1 MDTGFIKFTK
11 YLLDIMYFGGFV
23 VLITLPAT
31 IKFLGKYY
39 SSVITKN
46 FALMLF
52 VFGISGIL
60 GILIIGIVI
69 MFIFKLF
76 FVPTP
81 ATGIIILFFFIAA
94 LFSQV
99 LADVFEK
106 AVNYTLTYRTAVP
119 AYSHKTDCAG
129 NFCYWD
135 MPPINSALLT
145 QAMYLYI
152 PNSFMC

>member
-1 MDTGFIKFTK
+1 MDTRFIKFTK
-11 YLLDIMYFGGFV
+11 YVLDIMYFGGFV
-23 VLITLPAT
+23 ILIMLPEI

-39 SSVITKN
+39 SAVITKN

-52 VFGISGIL
+52 VFGISGIF
-60 GILIIGIVI
+60 GILIIGQLRRMLRTVIKDSCFVYGNVESLHKMAMMSIGIVI

-81 ATGIIILFFFIAA
+81 ATGILILVFFIAA

-106 AVNYTLTYRTAVP
+106 AVNYKEENDLT
-119 AYSHKTDCAG
+119 
-129 NFCYWD
+129 
-135 MPPINSALLT
+135 I
-145 QAMYLYI
+145 
-152 PNSFMC
+152 

>member
-1 MDTGFIKFTK
+1 MDTRFIKITK
-11 YLLDIMYFGGFV
+11 YVLDIMYFGGFV

-46 FALMLF
+46 FTLMLF

-60 GILIIGIVI
+60 GILIIGQLHRMMRTVIEDSCFVYGNVESLHKMAMMSIGIVI

-81 ATGIIILFFFIAA
+81 ATGIIILVFFIAA

-106 AVNYTLTYRTAVP
+106 AVNYKEENDLT
-119 AYSHKTDCAG
+119 
-129 NFCYWD
+129 
-135 MPPINSALLT
+135 I
-145 QAMYLYI
+145 
-152 PNSFMC
+152 

>member
-1 MDTGFIKFTK
+1 MDTRFIKITK
-11 YLLDIMYFGGFV
+11 YVLDIMYFGGFV
-23 VLITLPAT
+23 VLLTLPAT

-46 FALMLF
+46 FTLMLF

-60 GILIIGIVI
+60 GILIIGQLRRMMRTVIEDSCFVYGNVESLHKMAMMSIGIVI

-81 ATGIIILFFFIAA
+81 ATGIIILVFFIAA

-106 AVNYTLTYRTAVP
+106 SVNYKEENDLT
-119 AYSHKTDCAG
+119 
-129 NFCYWD
+129 
-135 MPPINSALLT
+135 I
-145 QAMYLYI
+145 
-152 PNSFMC
+152 

>member
-11 YLLDIMYFGGFV
+11 YVLDIMYFGGFV

-46 FALMLF
+46 FTLMLF

-60 GILIIGIVI
+60 GILIIGQLRRMMRTVIEDSCFVYGNVESLHKMAMMSIGIVI

-81 ATGIIILFFFIAA
+81 ATGIIILVFFIAA

-106 AVNYTLTYRTAVP
+106 AVNYKEENDLT
-119 AYSHKTDCAG
+119 
-129 NFCYWD
+129 
-135 MPPINSALLT
+135 I
-145 QAMYLYI
+145 
-152 PNSFMC
+152 

>member
-1 MDTGFIKFTK
+1 MDTRFIKITK
-11 YLLDIMYFGGFV
+11 YVLDIMYFGGFV
-23 VLITLPAT
+23 VLLTLPAT

-46 FALMLF
+46 FTLMLF

-60 GILIIGIVI
+60 GILIIGQLRRMMRTVIEDSCFVYGNVESLHKMAMMSIGIVI

-81 ATGIIILFFFIAA
+81 ATGIIILVFFIAA

-106 AVNYTLTYRTAVP
+106 AVNYKEENDLT
-119 AYSHKTDCAG
+119 
-129 NFCYWD
+129 
-135 MPPINSALLT
+135 I
-145 QAMYLYI
+145 
-152 PNSFMC
+152 

>member
-1 MDTGFIKFTK
+1 MDTRFIKITK
-11 YLLDIMYFGGFV
+11 YVLDIMYFGGFV

-39 SSVITKN
+39 SSVITKS
-46 FALMLF
+46 FTLMLF

-60 GILIIGIVI
+60 GILIIGQLRRMMRTVIEDSCFVYGNVESLHKMAMMSIGIVI

-81 ATGIIILFFFIAA
+81 ATGIIILVFFIAA

-106 AVNYTLTYRTAVP
+106 AVNYKEENDLT
-119 AYSHKTDCAG
+119 
-129 NFCYWD
+129 
-135 MPPINSALLT
+135 I
-145 QAMYLYI
+145 
-152 PNSFMC
+152 

>member
-1 MDTGFIKFTK
+1 MDTRFIKITK
-11 YLLDIMYFGGFV
+11 YVLDIMYFGGFV

-46 FALMLF
+46 FTLMLF

-60 GILIIGIVI
+60 GILIIGQLRRMMRTVIEDSCFVYGNVESLHKMAMMSIGIVI

-81 ATGIIILFFFIAA
+81 ATGIIILGFFIAA

-106 AVNYTLTYRTAVP
+106 AVNYKEENDLT
-119 AYSHKTDCAG
+119 
-129 NFCYWD
+129 
-135 MPPINSALLT
+135 I
-145 QAMYLYI
+145 
-152 PNSFMC
+152 

>member
-1 MDTGFIKFTK
+1 MDTRFIKITK
-11 YLLDIMYFGGFV
+11 YVLDIMYFGGFV

-46 FALMLF
+46 FTLMLF

-60 GILIIGIVI
+60 GILIIGQLRRMMRTVIEDSCFVYGNVESLHKMAMMSIGIVI

-81 ATGIIILFFFIAA
+81 ATGIIILVFFIAA

-106 AVNYTLTYRTAVP
+106 AVNYIEENDLT
-119 AYSHKTDCAG
+119 
-129 NFCYWD
+129 
-135 MPPINSALLT
+135 I
-145 QAMYLYI
+145 
-152 PNSFMC
+152 

>member
-1 MDTGFIKFTK
+1 MDTRFIKITK
-11 YLLDIMYFGGFV
+11 YVLDIMYFGGFV

-46 FALMLF
+46 FTLMLF

-60 GILIIGIVI
+60 GILIIGQLRRMMRTVIEDSCFVYGNVESLHKMAMMSIGIVI

-81 ATGIIILFFFIAA
+81 AT
-94 LFSQV
+94 
-99 LADVFEK
+99 DY
-106 AVNYTLTYRTAVP
+106 YT
-119 AYSHKTDCAG
+119 G
-129 NFCYWD
+129 F
-135 MPPINSALLT
+135 
-145 QAMYLYI
+145 LYCGLI
-152 PNSFMC
+152 

>member
-1 MDTGFIKFTK
+1 MDTRFIKITK
-11 YLLDIMYFGGFV
+11 YVLDIMYFGGFV

-46 FALMLF
+46 FTLMLF

-60 GILIIGIVI
+60 GILIIGQLRRMMRTVIEDSCFVYGNVESLHKMAMMSLGIVI

-81 ATGIIILFFFIAA
+81 ATGIIILVFFIAA

-106 AVNYTLTYRTAVP
+106 AVNYKEENDLT
-119 AYSHKTDCAG
+119 
-129 NFCYWD
+129 
-135 MPPINSALLT
+135 I
-145 QAMYLYI
+145 
-152 PNSFMC
+152 

>member
-1 MDTGFIKFTK
+1 MDTRFIKITK
-11 YLLDIMYFGGFV
+11 YVLDIMYFGGFV

-46 FALMLF
+46 FTLMLF

-60 GILIIGIVI
+60 GILIIGQLRRMMRTVIEDSCFVYGNVESLHKMAMMSIGIVI

-81 ATGIIILFFFIAA
+81 ATGIIILVFFIAA

-106 AVNYTLTYRTAVP
+106 SVNYKEENDLT
-119 AYSHKTDCAG
+119 
-129 NFCYWD
+129 
-135 MPPINSALLT
+135 I
-145 QAMYLYI
+145 
-152 PNSFMC
+152 

>member
-1 MDTGFIKFTK
+1 MDTRFIKITK
-11 YLLDIMYFGGFV
+11 YVLDIMYFGGFV

-46 FALMLF
+46 FTLMLF

-60 GILIIGIVI
+60 GIQIIGQLRRMMRTVIEDSCFVYGNVESLHKMAMMSIGIVI

-81 ATGIIILFFFIAA
+81 ATGIIILVFFIAA

-106 AVNYTLTYRTAVP
+106 AVNYKEENDLT
-119 AYSHKTDCAG
+119 
-129 NFCYWD
+129 
-135 MPPINSALLT
+135 I
-145 QAMYLYI
+145 
-152 PNSFMC
+152 

>member
-11 YLLDIMYFGGFV
+11 YVLYIMYFGGFV

-60 GILIIGIVI
+60 GIFI

-81 ATGIIILFFFIAA
+81 ATGIIILVFFIAA

-106 AVNYTLTYRTAVP
+106 AVNYKEENDLT
-119 AYSHKTDCAG
+119 
-129 NFCYWD
+129 
-135 MPPINSALLT
+135 I
-145 QAMYLYI
+145 
-152 PNSFMC
+152 

>member
-1 MDTGFIKFTK
+1 MDTRFIKITK
-11 YLLDIMYFGGFV
+11 YVLDIMYFGGFV

-46 FALMLF
+46 FTFMLF

-60 GILIIGIVI
+60 GILIIGQLRRMMRTVIEDSCFVYGNVESLHKMAMMSIGIVI

-81 ATGIIILFFFIAA
+81 ATGIIILVFFIAA
-94 LFSQV
+94 L
-99 LADVFEK
+99 LARF
-106 AVNYTLTYRTAVP
+106 
-119 AYSHKTDCAG
+119 
-129 NFCYWD
+129 
-135 MPPINSALLT
+135 
-145 QAMYLYI
+145 
-152 PNSFMC
+152 

>member
-1 MDTGFIKFTK
+1 MDTRFIKITK
-11 YLLDIMYFGGFV
+11 YVLDIMYFGGFV

-46 FALMLF
+46 FTLMLF

-60 GILIIGIVI
+60 GILIIGQLRRMMRTVIEDSCFVYGNVESLHKMAMMSIGIVI

-81 ATGIIILFFFIAA
+81 ATGIIILVFFIAA

-106 AVNYTLTYRTAVP
+106 AVNYKEENDLT
-119 AYSHKTDCAG
+119 
-129 NFCYWD
+129 
-135 MPPINSALLT
+135 I
-145 QAMYLYI
+145 
-152 PNSFMC
+152 

>member
-1 MDTGFIKFTK
+1 MDTRFIKITK
-11 YLLDIMYFGGFV
+11 YVLDIMYFGGFV

-46 FALMLF
+46 FTLMLF

-60 GILIIGIVI
+60 GILIIGQLRRMMRTVIEDSCFVYGKVESLHKMAMMSIGIVI

-81 ATGIIILFFFIAA
+81 ATGIIILVFFIAA

-106 AVNYTLTYRTAVP
+106 AVNYKEENDLT
-119 AYSHKTDCAG
+119 
-129 NFCYWD
+129 
-135 MPPINSALLT
+135 I
-145 QAMYLYI
+145 
-152 PNSFMC
+152 

>member
-1 MDTGFIKFTK
+1 MDTRFIKITK
-11 YLLDIMYFGGFV
+11 YVLDIMYFGGFV

-46 FALMLF
+46 FTLMLF

-60 GILIIGIVI
+60 GILIIGQLRRMMRTVIEDSCFVYGNVESLHKMAMMSIGIVI

-81 ATGIIILFFFIAA
+81 ATGIIILVFFIAA

-106 AVNYTLTYRTAVP
+106 AVNYLSLIHISPKRY
-119 AYSHKTDCAG
+119 
-129 NFCYWD
+129 
-135 MPPINSALLT
+135 
-145 QAMYLYI
+145 
-152 PNSFMC
+152 

>member
-1 MDTGFIKFTK
+1 MDTRFIKTTK
-11 YLLDIMYFGGFV
+11 YVLDIMYFGGFV

-46 FALMLF
+46 FTLMLF

-60 GILIIGIVI
+60 GILIIGQLRRMMRTVIEDSCFVYGNVESLHKMAMMSIGIVI

-81 ATGIIILFFFIAA
+81 AKGIIILVFFIAA

-106 AVNYTLTYRTAVP
+106 AVNYKEENDLT
-119 AYSHKTDCAG
+119 
-129 NFCYWD
+129 
-135 MPPINSALLT
+135 I
-145 QAMYLYI
+145 
-152 PNSFMC
+152 

>member
-1 MDTGFIKFTK
+1 MDTRFIKITK
-11 YLLDIMYFGGFV
+11 YVLDIMYFGGFV

-46 FALMLF
+46 FKLMLF

-60 GILIIGIVI
+60 GILIIGQLRRMMRTVIEDSCFVYGNVESLHKMAMMSIGIVI

-81 ATGIIILFFFIAA
+81 ATGIIILVFFIAA

-106 AVNYTLTYRTAVP
+106 AVNYKEENDLT
-119 AYSHKTDCAG
+119 
-129 NFCYWD
+129 
-135 MPPINSALLT
+135 I
-145 QAMYLYI
+145 
-152 PNSFMC
+152 

>member
-52 VFGISGIL
+52 VFGI
-60 GILIIGIVI
+60 VI

-81 ATGIIILFFFIAA
+81 ATGIIILVFFIAA

-106 AVNYTLTYRTAVP
+106 AVNYKEENDLT
-119 AYSHKTDCAG
+119 
-129 NFCYWD
+129 
-135 MPPINSALLT
+135 I
-145 QAMYLYI
+145 
-152 PNSFMC
+152 

>member
-1 MDTGFIKFTK
+1 MDTRFIKITK
-11 YLLDIMYFGGFV
+11 YVLDIMYFGGFV

-46 FALMLF
+46 FTLMLF

-60 GILIIGIVI
+60 GILIIGQLRRMMRTVIEDSCFVYGNVESLHKMAMMSIGIVI

-81 ATGIIILFFFIAA
+81 LQGL
-94 LFSQV
+94 LYWFSLLRPY
-99 LADVFEK
+99 LARF
-106 AVNYTLTYRTAVP
+106 
-119 AYSHKTDCAG
+119 
-129 NFCYWD
+129 
-135 MPPINSALLT
+135 
-145 QAMYLYI
+145 
-152 PNSFMC
+152 

>member
-11 YLLDIMYFGGFV
+11 YVLDIMYFGGFVV

-52 VFGISGIL
+52 VFVISGIL

-81 ATGIIILFFFIAA
+81 ATGIIILVFFIAA

-106 AVNYTLTYRTAVP
+106 AVNYKEENDLT
-119 AYSHKTDCAG
+119 
-129 NFCYWD
+129 
-135 MPPINSALLT
+135 I
-145 QAMYLYI
+145 
-152 PNSFMC
+152 

>member
-1 MDTGFIKFTK
+1 MDTRFIKITK
-11 YLLDIMYFGGFV
+11 YVLDIMYFGGFV

-46 FALMLF
+46 FTLMLF

-60 GILIIGIVI
+60 GILIIGQLGRMMSTVIEDSCFVYGNVESLHKMAMMSIGIVI

-81 ATGIIILFFFIAA
+81 ATGIIILVFFIAA

-106 AVNYTLTYRTAVP
+106 AVNYKEENDLT
-119 AYSHKTDCAG
+119 
-129 NFCYWD
+129 
-135 MPPINSALLT
+135 I
-145 QAMYLYI
+145 
-152 PNSFMC
+152 

>member
-1 MDTGFIKFTK
+1 MDTEFIKFTK
-11 YLLDIMYFGGFV
+11 YVLDIMYFGGFV

-39 SSVITKN
+39 SLVITKN

-52 VFGISGIL
+52 VFVISGIL
-60 GILIIGIVI
+60 GILINGIVI

-81 ATGIIILFFFIAA
+81 ATGIIILVFFIAA

-106 AVNYTLTYRTAVP
+106 SVNYKEENDLT
-119 AYSHKTDCAG
+119 
-129 NFCYWD
+129 
-135 MPPINSALLT
+135 I
-145 QAMYLYI
+145 
-152 PNSFMC
+152 

>member
-1 MDTGFIKFTK
+1 MDTRFIKITK
-11 YLLDIMYFGGFV
+11 YVLDIMYFGGFV

-46 FALMLF
+46 FTLMLF

-60 GILIIGIVI
+60 GILIIGQLLRMMRTVIEDSCFVYGNVESLHKMAMMSIGIVI

-81 ATGIIILFFFIAA
+81 ATGIIILVFFIAA

-106 AVNYTLTYRTAVP
+106 AVNYKEENDLT
-119 AYSHKTDCAG
+119 
-129 NFCYWD
+129 
-135 MPPINSALLT
+135 I
-145 QAMYLYI
+145 
-152 PNSFMC
+152 

>member
-1 MDTGFIKFTK
+1 MDTRFIKITK
-11 YLLDIMYFGGFV
+11 YVLDIMYFGGFV

-46 FALMLF
+46 FTLMLF

-60 GILIIGIVI
+60 GILIIGQLRRMMRTVIEDSCFVYGNVESLHKMAMMGIGIVI

-81 ATGIIILFFFIAA
+81 ATGIIILVFFIAA

-106 AVNYTLTYRTAVP
+106 AVNYKEENDLT
-119 AYSHKTDCAG
+119 
-129 NFCYWD
+129 
-135 MPPINSALLT
+135 I
-145 QAMYLYI
+145 
-152 PNSFMC
+152 

>member
-1 MDTGFIKFTK
+1 MDTRFIKITK
-11 YLLDIMYFGGFV
+11 DVLDIMYFGGFV

-46 FALMLF
+46 FTLMLF

-60 GILIIGIVI
+60 GILIIGQLRRMMRTVIEDSCFVYGNVESLHKMAMMSIGIVI

-81 ATGIIILFFFIAA
+81 ATGIIILVFFIAA

-106 AVNYTLTYRTAVP
+106 AVNYKEENDLT
-119 AYSHKTDCAG
+119 
-129 NFCYWD
+129 
-135 MPPINSALLT
+135 I
-145 QAMYLYI
+145 
-152 PNSFMC
+152 

>member
-1 MDTGFIKFTK
+1 MDTRFIKITK
-11 YLLDIMYFGGFV
+11 YVLDIMYFGGFV

-46 FALMLF
+46 FTLMLF

-60 GILIIGIVI
+60 GILIIGQLRRMMRTVIEDSCFVYGNVESLHKMAMMSIGIVI

-81 ATGIIILFFFIAA
+81 ATGIIILVFY
-94 LFSQV
+94 
-99 LADVFEK
+99 LARF
-106 AVNYTLTYRTAVP
+106 
-119 AYSHKTDCAG
+119 
-129 NFCYWD
+129 
-135 MPPINSALLT
+135 
-145 QAMYLYI
+145 
-152 PNSFMC
+152 

>member
-1 MDTGFIKFTK
+1 MDTRFIKITK
-11 YLLDIMYFGGFV
+11 YVLDIMYFGGFV

-46 FALMLF
+46 FTLMLF

-60 GILIIGIVI
+60 GILIIGQLRRIMRTVIEDSCFVYGNVESLHKMAMMSIGIVI

-81 ATGIIILFFFIAA
+81 ATGIIILVFFIAA

-106 AVNYTLTYRTAVP
+106 AVNYKEENDLT
-119 AYSHKTDCAG
+119 
-129 NFCYWD
+129 
-135 MPPINSALLT
+135 I
-145 QAMYLYI
+145 
-152 PNSFMC
+152 

>member
-1 MDTGFIKFTK
+1 MAKGCGIDGYKIYK
-11 YLLDIMYFGGFV
+11 YVLDIMYFGGFV
-23 VLITLPAT
+23 VLLTLPAT

-46 FALMLF
+46 FTLMLF

-60 GILIIGIVI
+60 GILIIGQLRRMMRTVIEDSCFVYGNVESLHKMAMMSIGIVI

-81 ATGIIILFFFIAA
+81 ATGIIILVFFIAA

-106 AVNYTLTYRTAVP
+106 AVNYKEENDLT
-119 AYSHKTDCAG
+119 
-129 NFCYWD
+129 
-135 MPPINSALLT
+135 I
-145 QAMYLYI
+145 
-152 PNSFMC
+152 

>member
-46 FALMLF
+46 FTLMLF

-60 GILIIGIVI
+60 GILIIGQLRRMMRTVIEDSCFVYGNVESLHKMAMMSIGIVI

-81 ATGIIILFFFIAA
+81 ATGIIILVFFIAA

-106 AVNYTLTYRTAVP
+106 AVNYKEENDLT
-119 AYSHKTDCAG
+119 
-129 NFCYWD
+129 
-135 MPPINSALLT
+135 I
-145 QAMYLYI
+145 
-152 PNSFMC
+152 